1 MTHISIVALFVA
13 AGIAMSG
20 AQTLTPVGVS
30 LTDPTAV
37 NPVVAGLTDVAL
49 GTSAIGS
56 VPPGEVANYA
66 AIPYYATLGGPG
78 VATATC
84 DSSIAGALFG
94 PLGAI
99 DGIIRIDN
107 PANWGGVAYDP
118 NFNPWLPVDYSESGT
133 TQTTPPIQP
142 PDWLLVDFNGPQNVG
157 TIVIEGRFN
166 DRTFGLYTFQYSTDP
181 SPLTIN
187 STWTTIGSFSWMPPT
202 PFGTPVLPRMAFPFP
217 AISNVTGILMYQQP
231 TNANGIWGCSV
242 QELEVYTP
250 FTSLPVITQ
259 QPQSTNAIVGFNLV
273 LSVTA
278 NNGTSFQWYKNGVP
292 VGPNSNTYNVSASAQ
307 TTDSGT
313 YTVIVTNS
321 VGPAT
326 SLPAVVNISNPA
338 TPVLMQSGSVILS
351 YAAVPSYQFALQS
364 SSSLQSPFS
373 AFLNSGFGV
382 SSNWFTVVNG
392 QTLTATPIVPGN
404 QFFKLQQTSP

>member
-1 MTHISIVALFVA
+1 MKIMTHISIVALFVA

-118 NFNPWLPVDYSESGT
+118 IFTPWYQWTIRKVVPLKPLHPSN
-133 TQTTPPIQP
+133 
-142 PDWLLVDFNGPQNVG
+142 LLIGCWW
-157 TIVIEGRFN
+157 TLMAHKTWGR
-166 DRTFGLYTFQYSTDP
+166 L
-181 SPLTIN
+181 
-187 STWTTIGSFSWMPPT
+187 
-202 PFGTPVLPRMAFPFP
+202 
-217 AISNVTGILMYQQP
+217 
-231 TNANGIWGCSV
+231 
-242 QELEVYTP
+242 
-250 FTSLPVITQ
+250 
-259 QPQSTNAIVGFNLV
+259 
-273 LSVTA
+273 
-278 NNGTSFQWYKNGVP
+278 
-292 VGPNSNTYNVSASAQ
+292 
-307 TTDSGT
+307 
-313 YTVIVTNS
+313 
-321 VGPAT
+321 
-326 SLPAVVNISNPA
+326 
-338 TPVLMQSGSVILS
+338 
-351 YAAVPSYQFALQS
+351 
-364 SSSLQSPFS
+364 
-373 AFLNSGFGV
+373 
-382 SSNWFTVVNG
+382 
-392 QTLTATPIVPGN
+392 
-404 QFFKLQQTSP
+404 